1 MEEEEEGCPLDC
13 SCEPK
18 DWKSQAVTLTALEE
32 VEISG
37 FGGKDHDFDLLKVIL
52 RSAPMLK
59 SMTMKLSQEASASN
73 GGYTKV
79 YNIFKAYPSVQCYVY
94 LSSGEYMF
102 GMHD

>member
-1 MEEEEEGCPLDC
+1 
-13 SCEPK
+13 
-18 DWKSQAVTLTALEE
+18 VLEE

-37 FGGKDHDFDLLKVIL
+37 FGGKDHDLDMLKLIL

-59 SMTMKLSQEASASN
+59 SMNLKLSQEASASN
-73 GGYTKV
+73 DGCTKI
-79 YNIFKAYPSVQCYVY
+79 YDIFQAYPSVQCYVY